1 MTTLVF
7 DSLKITGWEWEAPGK
22 HCMALRLISSATQKS
37 HLQHHFN
44 ITYIWSH
51 LQPRRASFNP
61 VNGILPF
68 CSTSTFSDFTLN
80 MLILTVNNISLL
92 SNIWL
97 WYPNPKLNDPQHWN
111 GACQLVHSCE
121 QAISN
126 GHALSALVGSKK
138 CREGGS
144 KKVVEQVFEQKSV

>member
-1 MTTLVF
+1 MPSFLP
-7 DSLKITGWEWEAPGK
+7 GWEWEAPGK

-68 CSTSTFSDFTLN
+68 CSTSTFSNFTLN
-80 MLILTVNNISLL
+80 MLIWAVNNISPL

-97 WYPNPKLNDPQHWN
+97 WYPNPKLKLKW
-111 GACQLVHSCE
+111 S
-121 QAISN
+121 
-126 GHALSALVGSKK
+126 LSASTFLWAGHLQRTRPLRLGRVKKVSGGWVQESCWTSFWTKK
-138 CREGGS
+138 CLTKS
-144 KKVVEQVFEQKSV
+144 K